1 MYNRL
6 INQPLLIGA
15 YRVVFVLIDKGV
27 LEITG
32 PTGLG
37 NIANNVGNS
46 LIDKQTGRV
55 YDYA

>member
-1 MYNRL
+1 
-6 INQPLLIGA
+6 
-15 YRVVFVLIDKGV
+15 VLIDKGV